1 MRIKKIIHVWC
12 ILCLSFMTLSCQNK
26 RESIVDLENDKVLR
40 LPPGPDNPRNS
51 EGDFIMLNDD
61 RLLFVYSR
69 YTGESTSD
77 HSPAFLAGRFSSDN
91 GRTWTDEDEVILENE
106 GGMNVMSV
114 SLLRLKNGHIALF
127 YLTKNSMTDCIPTL
141 RISKDEAETWSE
153 PVACITDK
161 QGYFVLNNNRVIQ
174 LADGRLMFAVALH
187 RTPDGEWSKQGKLY
201 AYFSDDGGQTWT
213 SSVEVPNENAVVTQE
228 PGLVE
233 LEGGKILMYI
243 RASGGSQHMSYSS
256 DRGETWS
263 PVEASNI
270 PSPLSPATIARV
282 PETGDLLLV
291 WNNNDG
297 TREEI
302 KDKRTPLTI
311 AVSKDEG
318 KTWTHVKDIETDQDG
333 WYCYTA
339 VHFTNDNHVLL
350 SYCAGSVL
358 QKTQLSVTDIRR
370 MSLDWV
376 YQ

>member
-1 MRIKKIIHVWC
+1 
-12 ILCLSFMTLSCQNK
+12 
-26 RESIVDLENDKVLR
+26 
-40 LPPGPDNPRNS
+40 
-51 EGDFIMLNDD
+51 
-61 RLLFVYSR
+61 
-69 YTGESTSD
+69 
-77 HSPAFLAGRFSSDN
+77 
-91 GRTWTDEDEVILENE
+91 
-106 GGMNVMSV
+106 
-114 SLLRLKNGHIALF
+114 
-127 YLTKNSMTDCIPTL
+127 
-141 RISKDEAETWSE
+141 
-153 PVACITDK
+153 
-161 QGYFVLNNNRVIQ
+161 
-174 LADGRLMFAVALH
+174 
-187 RTPDGEWSKQGKLY
+187 
-201 AYFSDDGGQTWT
+201 
-213 SSVEVPNENAVVTQE
+213 
-228 PGLVE
+228 
-233 LEGGKILMYI
+233 
-243 RASGGSQHMSYSS
+243 
-256 DRGETWS
+256 
-263 PVEASNI
+263 
-270 PSPLSPATIARV
+270 ATIARV